1 MRRELVLLVD
11 DEPDIRALIAK
22 FFIRA
27 GFLVE
32 EAATGEE
39 ALALMKRRFHNIV
52 LLDIRLPDADGK
64 DVLLRLRE
72 INPLTNVVMITGFTS
87 MDNVVHCLGAGAVD
101 YFTKPFSDLGEL
113 VDVVEGLD
121 RKIARWKRST
131 PLVR

>member
-1 MRRELVLLVD
+1 MRRELILLVD
-11 DEPDIRALIAK
+11 DEPEIRALLSK
-22 FFIRA
+22 FLIRA

-32 EAATGEE
+32 EAGTAAAARE
-39 ALALMKRRFHNIV
+39 AMRRRFHNIV

-64 DVLLRLRE
+64 ELLQHLRE

-113 VDVVEGLD
+113 LEAIEGLD

-131 PLVR
+131 PLAR